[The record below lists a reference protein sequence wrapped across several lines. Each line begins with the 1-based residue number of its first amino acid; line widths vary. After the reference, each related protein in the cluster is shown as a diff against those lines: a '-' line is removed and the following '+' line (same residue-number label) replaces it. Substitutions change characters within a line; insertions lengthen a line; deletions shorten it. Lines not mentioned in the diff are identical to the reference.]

1 MKSQK
6 NRIELV
12 TRPDLQFQ
20 GGRSPAFG
28 LKPAASG
35 DSCRHLPPTLR
46 LFVMLWEEIRSYC
59 IHAIMQQFCLL
70 RCLGAPGVQH
80 AVTPTTEGGG
90 GLVEAP
96 GSNHGKGSAG
106 GEASSE
112 ISSSIVFA
120 SEDAQGGGGGGGG
133 GGGRAADK
141 IRRREARAWKRV
153 KRNAAA
159 AAAALHPAGMATET
173 FMPSVF
179 FVYYPK
185 APPLAFFATLRVPS
199 LTLTLRFTF
208 PEVLRDQFYCFA

>member
-1 MKSQK
+1 
-6 NRIELV
+6 
-12 TRPDLQFQ
+12 
-20 GGRSPAFG
+20 
-28 LKPAASG
+28 
-35 DSCRHLPPTLR
+35 
-46 LFVMLWEEIRSYC
+46 
-59 IHAIMQQFCLL
+59 MQQFCLL

-185 APPLAFFATLRVPS
+185 APPLAFFATLRVTFTDLD
-199 LTLTLRFTF
+199 LTFYVSGSAKRPVLLLCLVQGHHNLTKNSVSYHT
-208 PEVLRDQFYCFA
+208 

>member
-1 MKSQK
+1 MCVCTKRTYLHRSSIVKSQQ

-12 TRPDLQFQ
+12 TRPDPQFQ

-120 SEDAQGGGGGGGG
+120 SEGAQGGGGGG

-159 AAAALHPAGMATET
+159 AAAALHPAGMATDT
-173 FMPSVF
+173 FIPSVISF
-179 FVYYPK
+179 TPK
-185 APPLAFFATLRVPS
+185 AHPLPFLQR
-199 LTLTLRFTF
+199 
-208 PEVLRDQFYCFA
+208 